1 MEDDNLLAEVN
12 TRSVI
17 RVERSLRSGKRMT
30 GASVLSK
37 SPFSNSCLQFAYRNH
52 IHFNQNQRITNVIR
66 EFCTLIQ
73 DVKVKI
79 GSVVNPGIE

>member
-30 GASVLSK
+30 DTSLCFCIFCILQRRSLIFFINFTCCIVILRLPSK
-37 SPFSNSCLQFAYRNH
+37 MLMQMD
-52 IHFNQNQRITNVIR
+52 
-66 EFCTLIQ
+66 L
-73 DVKVKI
+73 
-79 GSVVNPGIE
+79 